1 METIQI
7 FYAAIY
13 LLILVVPFMVAY
25 WIRKRAISIRSFSLV
40 VVVSTAIMSG
50 VVIVQWLGYD
60 LYLDSKVAS
69 LDRNGDGFWSAE
81 ETATWSA
88 SDQKYMDAYI
98 GDGGRNVFAV
108 IIFPILSV
116 IYSFL
121 VSLLYFFLAWLVSR
135 RKSA

>member
-1 METIQI
+1 MEPVQI

-13 LLILVVPFMVAY
+13 FLLLGVPFVVAY
-25 WIRKRAISIRSFSLV
+25 WVRKRAVSLRSFSLV
-40 VVVSTAIMSG
+40 VVVSAAIMSG

-60 LYLDSKVAS
+60 IYLGYRVAS
-69 LDRNGDGFWSAE
+69 LDRDGDGFWTAE

-98 GDGGRNVFAV
+98 GDGGRNVFAA

-116 IYSFL
+116 IYSL
-121 VSLLYFFLAWLVSR
+121 LASLLYFYIAWFISR
-135 RKSA
+135 RKNA